1 MKYLSNKKTLILTL
15 TAFIIE
21 AGIYF
26 IPIFLENML
35 LQKIFVIS
43 YIVFGTVLGFLFIL
57 VNGASTAVIDGEYE
71 KKFSKALK
79 EGKAKDEGENF
90 HWNPLKLTLS
100 KRMYY
105 SKIILAF
112 LFPVIIIFFMEYI
125 ALIISA
131 FTD

>member
-1 MKYLSNKKTLILTL
+1 MKYLSNRKTLFLTI

-43 YIVFGTVLGFLFIL
+43 YIVLGTLLGILFIL

-71 KKFSKALK
+71 KKFSKALR
-79 EGKAKDEGENF
+79 EGKAKEDGENF

-112 LFPVIIIFFMEYI
+112 LFPIIFIFFMEYV
-125 ALIISA
+125 ALIIYT
-131 FTD
+131 FVD